1 MASFD
6 TISKKRIET
15 NPHDFT
21 QLCFGFEATGIKV
34 LEVVTPEQPTVEMH
48 QADSLIK
55 TIYNGKE
62 VLVHFEFQTTDS
74 YDPEMSLRMA
84 GYIIRAIE
92 TYRLPVYSNVI
103 YLRPDAGKNDPGRYV
118 QHIEHHNISI
128 EYKVFRLIDLD
139 GQKVLDSR
147 LTGLVPFTPLMG
159 HQTDIDADQWLRR
172 CVQVADSIDVP
183 DKAAYLGSLVIFGN
197 LIYDSQKIMDI
208 ISEETMQY
216 PSIVEYLAPQARE
229 QGKAEGIEQG
239 KAEGIEQGKAEGIE
253 QGKAEGIEQGKKEH
267 AVEAILTV
275 LEVKLQSD
283 VTEKLRPFLSA
294 IDDLQ
299 RLDHLLRVAT
309 QTSDLDVFTQALLNL
324 EN

>member
-1 MASFD
+1 MTSFD
-6 TISKKRIET
+6 TTSKKHIEM
-15 NPHDFT
+15 NPKDFLY
-21 QLCFGFEATGIKV
+21 LCFGFEATDIKV

-55 TIYNGKE
+55 AFYNGKE
-62 VLVHFEFQTTDS
+62 VLVHYEFQTTDS
-74 YDPEMSLRMA
+74 YDPGMPLRMA
-84 GYIIRAIE
+84 GYIIRSIE
-92 TYRLPVYSNVI
+92 AYRLPVYSNVI
-103 YLRPDAGKNDPGRYV
+103 YLRPDAGKNDPGRYT

-128 EYKVFRLIDLD
+128 EYQVFRLIDLD
-139 GQKVLDSR
+139 GQQVLDSR

-159 HQTDIDADQWLRR
+159 HQTDITDDQWLVR
-172 CVQVADSIDVP
+172 CVQVADSIDVQN
-183 DKAAYLGSLVIFGN
+183 KTAYLGSLVIFAN
-197 LIYDSQKIMDI
+197 LVHDSQKISKI
-208 ISEETMQY
+208 ILEETMQHA
-216 PSIVEYLAPQARE
+216 SIVEYLAPQARE

-253 QGKAEGIEQGKKEH
+253 QGKAEGIEQGKAEGI
-267 AVEAILTV
+267 VDAILTV
-275 LEVKLQSD
+275 LEVKLESN
-283 VTEKLRPFLSA
+283 VTEKLRPFLST

>member
-1 MASFD
+1 M
-6 TISKKRIET
+6 
-15 NPHDFT
+15 
-21 QLCFGFEATGIKV
+21 
-34 LEVVTPEQPTVEMH
+34 
-48 QADSLIK
+48 
-55 TIYNGKE
+55 
-62 VLVHFEFQTTDS
+62 HFEFQTTDS

-92 TYRLPVYSNVI
+92 VYRLPVYSNVI

-118 QHIEHHNISI
+118 QHIEDHNISI

-139 GQKVLDSR
+139 GENVLDSR

-183 DKAAYLGSLVIFGN
+183 DKASYLGSLAILGN
-197 LIYDSQKIMDI
+197 IVYDSQTIMDI
-208 ISEETMQY
+208 LLEETMQNAQ
-216 PSIVEYLAPQARE
+216 IVEHVAPQAREQGFQAGIE

-253 QGKAEGIEQGKKEH
+253 QGKAEGTRKHI
-267 AVEAILTV
+267 
-275 LEVKLQSD
+275 LEVLALQFGDDTAQNFNESI
-283 VTEKLRPFLSA
+283 EA

-299 RLDHLLRVAT
+299 RLDILFRAAL
-309 QTSDLDVFTQALLNL
+309 QA
-324 EN
+324 ENEDDFKEAIEGNNK